1 MQDKTTKSEMWTE
14 QGQSIRVQD
23 HRLLCLAADWAEYS
37 HQLAIAFVIHTWGS
51 SPRQIG
57 SVMIIRHDME
67 IAGSVSGG
75 CIEGAVIEAGLE
87 AIQSGEGQRLD
98 FGVADETAWEVGLSC
113 GGQIS
118 VLVLPVADTGLPVAL
133 LQEVASMIGYRRKV
147 AFSIDVNAASIED
160 SAMNVQQVQ
169 SWTAPAEHS

>member
-1 MQDKTTKSEMWTE
+1 MQDNTTKSEIWTE
-14 QGQSIRVQD
+14 QGQSIRIQD
-23 HRLLCLAADWAEYS
+23 HRLLSLAADWAEYS

-133 LQEVASMIGYRRKV
+133 LQEVARMIGYRRKV
-147 AFSIDVNAASIED
+147 AFSIDVNLSLI
-160 SAMNVQQVQ
+160 
-169 SWTAPAEHS
+169 HI

>member
-1 MQDKTTKSEMWTE
+1 MGVIAASDW
-14 QGQSIRVQD
+14 VCDD
-23 HRLLCLAADWAEYS
+23 H
-37 HQLAIAFVIHTWGS
+37 G
-51 SPRQIG
+51 
-57 SVMIIRHDME
+57 HDME

-118 VLVLPVADTGLPVAL
+118 VLVCLWQTQGCL
-133 LQEVASMIGYRRKV
+133 LLCCRRLQ
-147 AFSIDVNAASIED
+147 A
-160 SAMNVQQVQ
+160 
-169 SWTAPAEHS
+169 